1 MKKGTS
7 RWMALLLAGIL
18 AGSLAGCGGTDGADG
33 GKKQE
38 ETAAGGEDKGAGEE
52 GAAKEEN
59 GAGEEAAAPEA
70 DGEAF
75 TIGFSNMNDIYPYCI
90 KFRDYLVE
98 MAEAEGMKV
107 LVADAAG
114 DANTQNGQI
123 DNFILQG
130 VDVATA
136 ITIDLD
142 ASIPGVDAANQ
153 AGVPFVSYLTNVR
166 DGAGYD
172 GYIYIGSENY
182 EAGLL
187 QGQYLAEVLPEN
199 AQILYQTG
207 NPNDSQYSAR
217 KQGLLDGLKDRTDVK
232 IAAEVATMNQKDQGI
247 TVMEDW
253 MQVYDQID
261 CVVAQNDDSIL
272 GAIEAMKAAGRLEGV
287 ITVGLDGSDD
297 ALAAI
302 KSGELTM
309 SVLQDARGQ
318 AQAAV
323 EVFKQLRDGT
333 PAAQI
338 EDANVP
344 FQTITSE
351 NVTEFE

>member
-1 MKKGTS
+1 MKRKFYKMVALGLTMGVLG
-7 RWMALLLAGIL
+7 MALTA
-18 AGSLAGCGGTDGADG
+18 CGGASTESG
-33 GKKQE
+33 GNENAVKQE
-38 ETAAGGEDKGAGEE
+38 ESET
-52 GAAKEEN
+52 
-59 GAGEEAAAPEA
+59 EEAT
-70 DGEAF
+70 DEAF
-75 TIGFSNMNDIYPYCI
+75 VIGFSNMNDIYPYCI

-98 MAEAEGMKV
+98 FSEAEGMKV
-107 LVADAAG
+107 LIADAAG
-114 DANTQNGQI
+114 DAATQNGQV

-130 VDVATA
+130 VDVVTA

-142 ASIPGVDAANQ
+142 ASIPAVNATEN
-153 AGVPFVSYLTNVR
+153 AGLPFISYLTNVR
-166 DGAGYD
+166 DNGGYD

-187 QGQYLAEVLPEN
+187 QGQYLAGVLPEN

-217 KQGLLDGLKDRTDVK
+217 KQGLLDGLADRADVT

-253 MQVYDQID
+253 MQVYEKID

-297 ALAAI
+297 ALASIEAD
-302 KSGELTM
+302 ELTM
-309 SVLQDARGQ
+309 SVLQDAKGQ
-318 AQAAV
+318 AEAAV
-323 EVFKQLRDGT
+323 AIFKQLRDGVDPT
-333 PAAQI
+333 TI

-344 FQTITSE
+344 FQTITKD
-351 NVTEFE
+351 NVGDYK